1 MSIPLNTDNWSGKI
15 KSSKAPA
22 NTDVWSGVSG
32 FIENQNEILLR
43 PKIVSDEFLEE
54 LKEEKYT
61 SQKPVSKFLG
71 LKDGLGGIFTLLP
84 YGLIGVGYGIYT
96 GKTVGSKT
104 RRGLFF
110 GFLAIVTMPILAN
123 VGDSI
128 HQYYSKKADKKKE
141 MDRAI
146 EREKMFLERSL
157 RNNKNKL

>member
-32 FIENQNEILLR
+32 VDVGETDSVDELIEQ
-43 PKIVSDEFLEE
+43 
-54 LKEEKYT
+54 LKMEKYA

-71 LKDGLGGIFTLLP
+71 LKDGLGGMLTLLP
-84 YGLIGVGYGIYT
+84 YGLIGLGYGIYS

-110 GFLAIVTMPILAN
+110 GFLAVVSVPIIAKFGDKLLAE
-123 VGDSI
+123 
-128 HQYYSKKADKKKE
+128 KE
-141 MDRAI
+141 
-146 EREKMFLERSL
+146 
-157 RNNKNKL
+157 NK

>member
-32 FIENQNEILLR
+32 FIENENQPMR
-43 PKIVSDEFLEE
+43 EFV
-54 LKEEKYT
+54 EKFNQQKYA

-71 LKDGLGGIFTLLP
+71 LKDGLGGIFSLVP
-84 YGLIGVGYGIYT
+84 YGLIGLGYGIYS

-110 GFLAIVTMPILAN
+110 GFLAIVTVPILAN

-128 HQYYSKKADKKKE
+128 HQYYSKKADKKRE
-141 MDRAI
+141 MDRVK
-146 EREKMFLERSL
+146 EMEKFLREAKT
-157 RNNKNKL
+157 NKNKL